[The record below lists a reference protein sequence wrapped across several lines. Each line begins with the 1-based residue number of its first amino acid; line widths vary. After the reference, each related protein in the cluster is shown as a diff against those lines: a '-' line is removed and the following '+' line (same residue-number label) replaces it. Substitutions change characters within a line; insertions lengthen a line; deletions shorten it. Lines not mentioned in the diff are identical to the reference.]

1 MIVMLQSNMKVIC
14 KSGTIQVTITS
25 SKSTIEKL
33 KKRCKICS
41 KSTTESEI
49 CSKFKWYKPFPNGSN
64 VDMEQVNVS
73 WEKS

>member
-1 MIVMLQSNMKVIC
+1 MLQSNMKVIC
-14 KSGTIQVTITS
+14 KSGTIQVTTTS

-33 KKRCKICS
+33 KKICS

-49 CSKFKWYKPFPNGSN
+49 CSKFKWYTPFPNGSN
-64 VDMEQVNVS
+64 ADMEQVNVS

>member
-33 KKRCKICS
+33 KKSVKYVQS
-41 KSTTESEI
+41 
-49 CSKFKWYKPFPNGSN
+49 
-64 VDMEQVNVS
+64 QQ
-73 WEKS
+73 